1 MNDVNKTNG
10 LNNIKYHKEDYC
22 KITEKDF
29 YPPKD
34 IREYQSGID
43 DIVGGDNFIDYIEYF
58 LDLYEDDLF
67 DN

>member
-1 MNDVNKTNG
+1 MNDIN
-10 LNNIKYHKEDYC
+10 KEDC
-22 KITEKDF
+22 FKITKIDF
-29 YPPKD
+29 YPPQD
-34 IREYQSGID
+34 TRYYQSGVD

>member
-1 MNDVNKTNG
+1 MNDIN
-10 LNNIKYHKEDYC
+10 KEDC
-22 KITEKDF
+22 FKITKIDF
-29 YPPKD
+29 YSPQD
-34 IREYQSGID
+34 TRYYQSGVD

>member
-1 MNDVNKTNG
+1 MNDTN
-10 LNNIKYHKEDYC
+10 KEDC
-22 KITEKDF
+22 FKITKIDF
-29 YPPKD
+29 YSPQD
-34 IREYQSGID
+34 TRYYQSGVD